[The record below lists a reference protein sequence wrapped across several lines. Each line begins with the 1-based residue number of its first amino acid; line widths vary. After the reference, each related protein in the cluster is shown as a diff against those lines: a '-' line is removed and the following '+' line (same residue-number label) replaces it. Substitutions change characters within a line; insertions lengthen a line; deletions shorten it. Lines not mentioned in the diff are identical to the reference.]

1 MLLTRSLISRASA
14 RSADWLVTLPQ
25 PGRRVSGSW
34 ISGFFGSGKSR
45 FLKVLSYLLDNRT
58 HTNNGHSKQAVDS
71 FESKVKDAMLFA
83 DIKRA
88 IVTDTDVILCNID
101 SKGGTAV
108 ARCVIS
114 SCGRFSRF

>member
-1 MLLTRSLISRASA
+1 MASGFA
-14 RSADWLVTLPQ
+14 PT
-25 PGRRVSGSW
+25 GGRVSGPW

-45 FLKVLSYLLDNRT
+45 FLKVLSYLLDNGT